1 MSLQKKDNGMTY
13 APKTPDGKLKPV
25 CGPGEFPVGVIG
37 LDHGHIYGMCNGLC
51 EAGAQVKLV
60 YDPDPLKVEAFIKA
74 FPGARAARQEAE
86 VLDDSAIRLVAG
98 APIPARRGELGL
110 AAMSHGKHCF
120 TDKPPFT
127 TRGQLQLAKVKTA
140 ETGLRWAVYYSER
153 IHVESSV
160 LAERLINEGAIG
172 RVVQVIAIAPHR
184 ISLSQRP
191 PWFFDPRQY
200 GGIIVDLGCHQVEQ
214 FLYYTKAAD
223 ARVDSSRV
231 ANYNFKQYSGFQDF
245 GDATLTADNGAT
257 AYLRVDWLNPDGLGA
272 WGDGRLFVMG
282 TDGYIELR
290 KYIDVARDKEGDH
303 VFMVD
308 HEGEHYFSA
317 AGMEGFP
324 FFGRHIRDCLDG
336 TETAYSQET
345 AFRAIELSLEAQE
358 RATVVE

>member
-25 CGPGEFPVGVIG
+25 CGPGEFPIGVVG

-51 EAGAQVKLV
+51 EAGAEVKLV
-60 YDPDPLKVEAFIKA
+60 YDPDPQKVQAFCKA
-74 FPGARAARQEAE
+74 FPGTRTARGETE
-86 VLDDSAIRLVAG
+86 VLEDAAIRLIAG

-127 TRGQLQLAKVKTA
+127 TQGQLQLARAKTA

-184 ISLSQRP
+184 ISLPQRP
-191 PWFFDPRQY
+191 AWFFDKEQY

-214 FLYYTKAAD
+214 FLYYTKATD

-231 ANYNFKQYSGFQDF
+231 ANYNFKQYNGFQDF

-272 WGDGRLFVMG
+272 WGDGRLFVLG

-303 VFMVD
+303 VFMVN

-317 AGMEGFP
+317 AGTEGFP

-336 TETAYSQET
+336 TDTAYSQET
-345 AFRAIELSLEAQE
+345 TFRAIELSLEAQE
-358 RATVVE
+358 RAVVVE